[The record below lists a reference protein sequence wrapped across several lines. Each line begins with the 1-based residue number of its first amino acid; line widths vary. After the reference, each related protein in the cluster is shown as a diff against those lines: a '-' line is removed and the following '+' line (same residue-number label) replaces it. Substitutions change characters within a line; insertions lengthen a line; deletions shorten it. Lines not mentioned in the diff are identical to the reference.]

1 MKRERESMY
10 NRSSYVIVLT
20 ALQRKGRE
28 RERGE
33 GEERERE
40 VTNLTLLMGTPSS
53 DFPLMLSILSP
64 VLILPSLPRTELL
77 SIFFTR
83 MSPLSSVR
91 LIP

>member
-1 MKRERESMY
+1 MKRERERERERESMY
-10 NRSSYVIVLT
+10 NRSYVIVLT
-20 ALQRKGRE
+20 ALQRKGGKGKE
-28 RERGE
+28 
-33 GEERERE
+33 ERE